1 MDTGLLFGFFL
12 VIVLLFC
19 LITLAR
25 AARIVRQYEKGLVM
39 RLGKFHAMTPSGLT
53 FIVPFIDDLI
63 RVDMREQVISV
74 PPQKLITKDN
84 VTVEV
89 DAVVYYKVVD
99 PVKSQFEVQDFGY
112 ACTTLAQTNLR
123 NLIGDRTLDE
133 TLVAR
138 DMINT
143 NLRHVLDEATNNWG
157 VKATRVEVQK
167 IDPPRDITEAMSR
180 QMKAERD
187 KRAAVLEADGVKQS
201 QILQAE
207 GFKQSEILKAEGD
220 AQARIT
226 RANAEAE
233 AIKLVSTAAETFFK
247 ERAEMMRRLEV
258 LNNTLAQNT
267 KYIVPSN
274 AGLVNVLGLDGMVQ
288 GAQAASAAPAST
300 TSSGRSLQNDGLMK
314 PRPRVKRVDKH
325 GNSVRV
331 GDRIRVTGI
340 HSKVRDTKE
349 FKTRT
354 ILKRCV
360 GRVFP
365 FTGFKRIGLSCTWAT

>member
-1 MDTGLLFGFFL
+1 MDANFFLPIVLVTALLVGLLL
-12 VIVLLFC
+12 
-19 LITLAR
+19 LAR
-25 AARIVRQYEKGLVM
+25 SARIVNQYEKGIVM
-39 RLGKFHAMTPSGLT
+39 RMGKYHNLVSSGLT
-53 FIVPFIDDLI
+53 IIMPLTDSMI

-157 VKATRVEVQK
+157 VKVTRVEVQK

-187 KRAAVLEADGVKQS
+187 KRAAVLESEGVKQS

-233 AIKLVSTAAETFFK
+233 AIRLVSTAAETFFK
-247 ERAEMMRRLEV
+247 DRAEAMRRLEV
-258 LNNTLAQNT
+258 LSNTLVNNT

-274 AGLVNVLGLDGMVQ
+274 AGLVNVLGLDGAI
-288 GAQAASAAPAST
+288 GAAAAGAAGGAMAP
-300 TSSGRSLQNDGLMK
+300 LK
-314 PRPRVKRVDKH
+314 PK
-325 GNSVRV
+325 S
-331 GDRIRVTGI
+331 
-340 HSKVRDTKE
+340 
-349 FKTRT
+349 
-354 ILKRCV
+354 
-360 GRVFP
+360 
-365 FTGFKRIGLSCTWAT
+365 

>member
-1 MDTGLLFGFFL
+1 MDATFFL
-12 VIVLLFC
+12 PMLLIAA
-19 LITLAR
+19 LIFGLILLAR
-25 AARIVRQYEKGLVM
+25 SARIVNQYEKGIVM
-39 RLGKFHAMTPSGLT
+39 RLGKFHGLVPSGLAIIMPLT
-53 FIVPFIDDLI
+53 DSVI

-143 NLRHVLDEATNNWG
+143 NLRHVLDEATNGWG
-157 VKATRVEVQK
+157 VKVTRVEVQK

-187 KRAAVLEADGVKQS
+187 KRASILEAEGFKQS

-207 GFKQSEILKAEGD
+207 GVKQSEILKAEGD
-220 AQARIT
+220 AQARVT

-233 AIKLVSTAAETFFK
+233 AIRLVSTAAETFFK
-247 ERAEMMRRLEV
+247 DRAEVMRRLEV

-274 AGLVNVLGLDGMVQ
+274 SGLVNVLGLDSAVGAAAGVAGAAMV
-288 GAQAASAAPAST
+288 PP
-300 TSSGRSLQNDGLMK
+300 K
-314 PRPRVKRVDKH
+314 PPPPK
-325 GNSVRV
+325 S
-331 GDRIRVTGI
+331 
-340 HSKVRDTKE
+340 
-349 FKTRT
+349 
-354 ILKRCV
+354 
-360 GRVFP
+360 
-365 FTGFKRIGLSCTWAT
+365 

>member
-1 MDTGLLFGFFL
+1 MDATFFVPVLLVAALLFG
-12 VIVLLFC
+12 
-19 LITLAR
+19 LILLAR
-25 AARIVRQYEKGLVM
+25 SARIVNQYEKGIVM
-39 RLGKFHAMTPSGLT
+39 RLGKFHGIVPSGLAIIMPLT
-53 FIVPFIDDLI
+53 DSIL

-99 PVKSQFEVQDFGY
+99 PVKSQFEVQDFGC

-143 NLRHVLDEATNNWG
+143 NLRHVLDEATNGWG
-157 VKATRVEVQK
+157 VKVTRVEVQK
-167 IDPPRDITEAMSR
+167 IDPPKDITEAMSR

-187 KRAAVLEADGVKQS
+187 KRAAVLEAEGFKQS

-207 GFKQSEILKAEGD
+207 GVKQSEILKAEGD
-220 AQARIT
+220 AQARVT

-233 AIKLVSTAAETFFK
+233 AIRLVSTAAETFFK
-247 ERAEMMRRLEV
+247 DRAEVMRRLEV
-258 LNNTLAQNT
+258 LNNTLAHNT

-274 AGLVNVLGLDGMVQ
+274 SGLVNVLGLDSAVGAAAGVAGAAMV
-288 GAQAASAAPAST
+288 P
-300 TSSGRSLQNDGLMK
+300 
-314 PRPRVKRVDKH
+314 PRPGAPK
-325 GNSVRV
+325 S
-331 GDRIRVTGI
+331 
-340 HSKVRDTKE
+340 
-349 FKTRT
+349 
-354 ILKRCV
+354 
-360 GRVFP
+360 
-365 FTGFKRIGLSCTWAT
+365 

>member
-1 MDTGLLFGFFL
+1 MDSGAFFGVALLVVL
-12 VIVLLFC
+12 VFC
-19 LITLAR
+19 LFLLAKS
-25 AARIVRQYEKGLVM
+25 ARIVRQYEKGLVM
-39 RLGKFHAMTPSGLT
+39 RLGKFHALAPSGLT
-53 FIVPFIDDLI
+53 LIMPIIDDLI
-63 RVDMREQVISV
+63 RVDMREQVITV

-99 PVKSQFEVQDFGY
+99 PMKSQFEVQDFGY

-138 DMINT
+138 DMINS

-167 IDPPRDITEAMSR
+167 IEPPRDITDAMSR
-180 QMKAERD
+180 QMKAERE
-187 KRAAVLEADGVKQS
+187 KRAAVLEAEGIKQS
-201 QILQAE
+201 QILQSE
-207 GFKQSEILKAEGD
+207 GKKQSEILKAEGD

-233 AIKLVSTAAETFFK
+233 AIKMVSTAAETYFK
-247 ERAEMMRRLEV
+247 ERAETMRRLEV

-274 AGLVNVLGLDGMVQ
+274 SSLVNVLGLDSAV
-288 GAQAASAAPAST
+288 QAAADAGASKSPA
-300 TSSGRSLQNDGLMK
+300 K
-314 PRPRVKRVDKH
+314 
-325 GNSVRV
+325 
-331 GDRIRVTGI
+331 
-340 HSKVRDTKE
+340 
-349 FKTRT
+349 
-354 ILKRCV
+354 
-360 GRVFP
+360 
-365 FTGFKRIGLSCTWAT
+365 

>member
-1 MDTGLLFGFFL
+1 MGMDAIGGLVMVAIFAFL
-12 VIVLLFC
+12 LLG
-19 LITLAR
+19 LVALAKG
-25 AARIVRQYEKGLVM
+25 ARTVKQYEKGLIT
-39 RLGKFHAMTPSGLT
+39 RLGKYHGMAPSGLT
-53 FIVPFIDDLI
+53 FIIPFVDDI
-63 RVDMREQVISV
+63 VRVDMREQVITV

-89 DAVVYYKVVD
+89 DAVVYYKVID
-99 PVKSQFEVQDFGY
+99 PVKSQYEVQDFGY

-143 NLRHVLDEATNNWG
+143 NLRLVLDEATNGWG
-157 VKATRVEVQK
+157 VKVTRVEVQK

-187 KRAAVLEADGVKQS
+187 KRAAILEAEGIKQS

-207 GFKQSEILKAEGD
+207 GIKQSEILRAEGD

-233 AIKLVSTAAETFFK
+233 AVRLVSTAAENFFK

-267 KYIVPSN
+267 KYIVPSSS
-274 AGLVNVLGLDGMVQ
+274 GLVNVLGLDGVM
-288 GAQAASAAPAST
+288 QAATARAGVSPPDQSA
-300 TSSGRSLQNDGLMK
+300 
-314 PRPRVKRVDKH
+314 
-325 GNSVRV
+325 
-331 GDRIRVTGI
+331 
-340 HSKVRDTKE
+340 
-349 FKTRT
+349 
-354 ILKRCV
+354 
-360 GRVFP
+360 
-365 FTGFKRIGLSCTWAT
+365 